1 MLFVV
6 NQIFAMSE
14 EKRALRKVVRELKR
28 QFTDVQLVEKSRPI
42 MSQLLVHPAIAG
54 AKTVLMYY
62 SLADE
67 VFTHEAIDKL
77 REDGKTVLLPRVI
90 DGENM
95 EIRFYD
101 KPEDLALG
109 HYGIM
114 EPTGKLF
121 TDYAAIDVAVV
132 PGMAFDGQGHRL
144 GRGKGYYDRFL
155 KKAPRAYKIGVCFD
169 FQKQEAIPTDAN
181 DVIMDYVI

>member
-1 MLFVV
+1 M
-6 NQIFAMSE
+6 NQD
-14 EKRALRKVVRELKR
+14 KRTLRKQIRETKR
-28 QFTDVQLVEKSRPI
+28 QFSDKELEELSLPIISR
-42 MSQLLVHPAIAG
+42 LLSHPVIVG
-54 AKTVLMYY
+54 SKTILIYY
-62 SLADE
+62 SLPDE
-67 VFTHEAIDKL
+67 VNTHHAVNQLIAS
-77 REDGKTVLLPRVI
+77 GKTVLLPRVV

-155 KKAPRAYKIGVCFD
+155 KKAPQAYKIGVCFD